1 MPNNTE
7 KGNLG
12 EEIAIS
18 YLLKHGYEILDKNWR
33 FKHLEVDIIARIN
46 GVLVIVEV
54 KLRASNAFGA
64 PEEFVTKA
72 KQKKVIKAAHYYII
86 ENNIQ
91 SETRFDIISII
102 QNANQLEVEHI
113 PAAFYPGL

>member
-18 YLLKHGYEILDKNWR
+18 HLLKRGYEIFDKNWR
-33 FKHLEVDIIARIN
+33 FKHLEIDIVAGIN
-46 GVLVIVEV
+46 GILVIVEV
-54 KLRASNAFGA
+54 KLRTSNAFGA
-64 PEEFVTKA
+64 PEEFVTKS
-72 KQKKVIKAAHYYII
+72 KQKKLIKAAHHYII

-91 SETRFDIISII
+91 TETRFDIISII
-102 QNANQLEVEHI
+102 QNANELAVEHI
-113 PAAFYPGL
+113 PGAFYPTL